1 MAATKMQKQ
10 KFISL
15 RAEGISF
22 DEIAKRINISK
33 PTLIKWS
40 KEFEDEIRQIRKS
53 VDDMFIFEEKI
64 KRKNRAKRLR
74 NELEKAYK
82 ALEKTNYDK
91 LSKKEIIQIVDKLE
105 SKFAELSKIDELRD
119 EDDDIHIII
128 EDRLMP
134 DENGE
139 PKITKSSMN
148 RKEYKKLKNWGGK
161 T

>member
-1 MAATKMQKQ
+1 MAATKSQKQ

-15 RAEGISF
+15 RAEGFSF

-40 KEFEDEIRQIRKS
+40 KEFNDEIQEIRKS
-53 VDDMFIFEEKI
+53 ADERFIFEEKI
-64 KRKNRAKRLR
+64 RRKNRAKRIR

-105 SKFAELSKIDELRD
+105 SKFAEITKIDETT
-119 EDDDIHIII
+119 DDDKTCKVIID
-128 EDRLMP
+128 DRT
-134 DENGE
+134 DE
-139 PKITKSSMN
+139 S
-148 RKEYKKLKNWGGK
+148 
-161 T
+161 

>member
-1 MAATKMQKQ
+1 MAATKAQKQ

-22 DEIAKRINISK
+22 DEISDRINISK

-40 KEFEDEIRQIRKS
+40 KEFEDEIREIQKIADER
-53 VDDMFIFEEKI
+53 FIFEEKI
-64 KRKNRAKRLR
+64 KRKNRAKRIR

-105 SKFAELSKIDELRD
+105 SKFAELSKIDESEGFYNEVRVSY
-119 EDDDIHIII
+119 DDGKDKNSGAKMI
-128 EDRLMP
+128 EQLM
-134 DENGE
+134 
-139 PKITKSSMN
+139 KRRI
-148 RKEYKKLKNWGGK
+148 
-161 T
+161 

>member
-1 MAATKMQKQ
+1 MAATKAQKQ

-22 DEIAKRINISK
+22 GEIANRINISK

-64 KRKNRAKRLR
+64 KRKNRAKRIR

-105 SKFAELSKIDELRD
+105 SKFAELSKIDEPS
-119 EDDDIHIII
+119 DDDK
-128 EDRLMP
+128 EWKLLFDDPFGRSK
-134 DENGE
+134 DDA
-139 PKITKSSMN
+139 PKIVHTVLNKRN
-148 RKEYKKLKNWGGK
+148 
-161 T
+161 